1 MDALPLFLLGIK
13 YPAHLHIDILP
24 EYQGNGYGAQMMNTM
39 LNNLKQ
45 KKVKG
50 IMLMVNKDNHGAI
63 RFYER
68 LGFKTL
74 FNGFGGVVMAKNL
87 IE

>member
-1 MDALPLFLLGIK
+1 MPFPYFFLGLK
-13 YPAHLHIDILP
+13 YPAHLHIDILR
-24 EYQGNGYGAQMMNTM
+24 EYQGKGYGAQMMNTM
-39 LNNLKQ
+39 LSNLKS

-68 LGFKTL
+68 LGFKAL

-87 IE
+87 TE